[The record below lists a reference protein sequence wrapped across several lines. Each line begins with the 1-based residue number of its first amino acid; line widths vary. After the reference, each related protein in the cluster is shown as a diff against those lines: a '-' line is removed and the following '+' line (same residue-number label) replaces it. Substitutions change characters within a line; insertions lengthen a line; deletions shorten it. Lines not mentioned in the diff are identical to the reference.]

1 MKHTLAGL
9 ALALVFFTV
18 APKANAQE
26 ELSNAQSTI
35 TVAVPTGGFSCGRS
49 SYPLYCYGV
58 PANIG
63 GTFWLDAYYGAQN
76 GFILFN
82 NMADLGQA
90 TITSSSVIKNAGGF
104 VTQLTVGFNGYTND
118 GDGDTYA
125 GTGVFTFSYYKCS
138 SKYCGYIA
146 LMQSGTL
153 TITYN

>member
-104 VTQLTVGFNGYTND
+104 VTQLTVGFKATPMTATGAPTPAQ
-118 GDGDTYA
+118 GCLRSATISVHRSTA
-125 GTGVFTFSYYKCS
+125 GTSR
-138 SKYCGYIA
+138 
-146 LMQSGTL
+146 
-153 TITYN
+153 